1 MIFCDKERII
11 KKMFNSF
18 NLVRFVYNTKKNDN
32 ISIYNL
38 NTFFRKGNIIMK
50 KWERAEIKLLN
61 ISETAEG
68 GKNIQQVDHLW
79 TDNATGDLY
88 ASYASG
94 GNTTGDPIDVIK
106 PGK

>member
-1 MIFCDKERII
+1 MFTI
-11 KKMFNSF
+11 KKDM
-18 NLVRFVYNTKKNDN
+18 
-32 ISIYNL
+32 IIYL
-38 NTFFRKGNIIMK
+38 HIKQILIHRKELLIMK
-50 KWERAEIKLLN
+50 KFERAEIELLN

-106 PGK
+106 PER